1 MSRNFTFTEVV
12 EELKRINSTLN
23 EIKMLLHKIC
33 NIFTLFIERIEE
45 FEEER
50 VLKELEETI
59 KEIKKRREVL
69 T

>member
-1 MSRNFTFTEVV
+1 
-12 EELKRINSTLN
+12 
-23 EIKMLLHKIC
+23 
-33 NIFTLFIERIEE
+33 LFIERIEE